1 MILLDMNVVS
11 ELIRSHPE
19 AALDGRTSPATPVHI
34 HHQRG
39 RVALWSRA
47 IAGGDTPNRLQDEV
61 EGMLEEWLESNSC
74 LVP

>member
-11 ELIRSHPE
+11 ELMCPLPA
-19 AALDGRTSPATPVHI
+19 AALDGDTNPATPVHI

-47 IAGGDTPNRLQDEV
+47 IAEGDTSNRLQDEV
-61 EGMLEEWLESNSC
+61 EGMLEAWLESNSC